1 MIGDIIA
8 TIAHNHGIDVDAQT
22 NERWRDVLS
31 LLREFDTLADDSGIS
46 HHDALQELASF
57 DRFAEHYGTVV
68 LPARAY
74 RPKDKALVEGVVKII
89 YTRIYT
95 HIRTKIYIYSRI
107 AIECIVK
114 RRTCDLSQLD

>member
-1 MIGDIIA
+1 MYERDDRSDSFRMIGDIIA

-57 DRFAEHYGTVV
+57 VV
-68 LPARAY
+68 LLNTTVPLQ
-74 RPKDKALVEGVVKII
+74 ALVQ
-89 YTRIYT
+89 TPW
-95 HIRTKIYIYSRI
+95 
-107 AIECIVK
+107 
-114 RRTCDLSQLD
+114 

>member
-1 MIGDIIA
+1 MYEQDDRSDSFRMIGDIIA

-57 DRFAEHYGTVV
+57 DRFAEHYGTLASTGTNILVAVAAAVGLVATAVIV
-68 LPARAY
+68 LVAAR
-74 RPKDKALVEGVVKII
+74 RKVGLV
-89 YTRIYT
+89 R
-95 HIRTKIYIYSRI
+95 
-107 AIECIVK
+107 C
-114 RRTCDLSQLD
+114 